1 MNQTPKSML
10 AMAVKIYL
18 DIGWYAGLVGV
29 VLLLLITPFFLA
41 ALPSMSETPDLS
53 VLARFAFDTGLEG
66 NALSGADPEGLIR
79 GQGELRLYT
88 RSRLAWSWFLASI
101 VTVLA
106 VTLFV
111 FWQLR
116 RVMRSVLAGRP
127 FASRNAWRIRVV
139 GFVVVA
145 SQLVAPLAK
154 YLVGR
159 VILAEVAV
167 EGLALRP
174 PLDIEPGGL
183 FLGLAIVVL
192 GEIFNHAAQLQR
204 EQSLTI

>member
-1 MNQTPKSML
+1 MNKPPSSML

-18 DIGWYAGLVGV
+18 DIGWYAGLVGIA
-29 VLLLLITPFFLA
+29 LLLLITPFFLV

-53 VLARFAFDTGLEG
+53 VLARFAFDTGREG
-66 NALSGADPEGLIR
+66 EALSGADPEGLLR
-79 GQGELRLYT
+79 GQGELRLFT
-88 RSRLAWSWFLASI
+88 RSRIAWSWFLASI

-106 VTLFV
+106 VTLFI

-127 FASRNAWRIRVV
+127 FASKNAWRIRIV
-139 GFVVVA
+139 GFVVVI
-145 SQLVAPLAK
+145 SQLAVPLAK
-154 YLVGR
+154 YLIGR
-159 VILAEVAV
+159 VILAEVAL

-174 PLDIEPGGL
+174 PIDVEPNGL

-192 GEIFNHAAQLQR
+192 GEIFHRAAQLQR
-204 EQSLTI
+204 EQSLTV